1 MRPSLALLTV
11 LLAVPAAAQLVPGV
25 SLPHV
30 PVVGP
35 VAQGIEQTLDRPLE
49 NIRQSAQSLVQAR
62 ADRIADLLHRQR
74 EFVEPDAN
82 GEPAVRGELLLVDA
96 DASTLGAA
104 RGAGFVE
111 TGSQTLGSLGM
122 SVTRLRVPPGM
133 SLAAAQRALLRAAPN
148 AEIAPDNLHFQ
159 SGAVG
164 IELAAEAAAAAPAI
178 TTLVGVIDGA
188 PGKGQIVSAT
198 RGFAKGAP
206 LASNHGSAVVSL
218 LQGAGAR
225 RVLAA
230 DVYGSDPAGGNALA
244 IVRALDWLTGSGA
257 RVVSISLVGPR
268 NSVLEKAISAAR
280 GKGVV
285 VVAAVGND
293 GPAAPPAYPASY
305 PGVIAVTGVDGRQ
318 RPLIE
323 AGRALHLDYAAPGA
337 NIRGRN
343 KSGGWSSLRGTSF
356 AVPLVA
362 ARAAAAMEHGG
373 AWQAILDREAVDLGP
388 KGPDAQ
394 FGRGLLCAK
403 CGSRQGGKLSSLP

>member
-1 MRPSLALLTV
+1 MRPSLALLTM

-25 SLPHV
+25 SLPQA

-35 VAQGIEQTLDRPLE
+35 VMQSVEQTLDGPLE
-49 NIRQSAQSLVQAR
+49 NIRQSAESLVQAR
-62 ADRIADLLHRQR
+62 ADRISDLLHRQR

-82 GEPAVRGELLLVDA
+82 GEPAVRGELLLLDPDGA
-96 DASTLGAA
+96 TLAAA
-104 RGAGFVE
+104 RGAGFAE
-111 TGSQTLGSLGM
+111 AGSETLGSLGM
-122 SVTRLRVPPGM
+122 TVTRLQAPRGM
-133 SLAAAQRALLRAAPN
+133 SLAEAQRRLLRAAPN
-148 AEIAPDNLHFQ
+148 ADIAPDNLHFQ
-159 SGAVG
+159 SGAVRV
-164 IELAAEAAAAAPAI
+164 EAAAQAVAAAPAI
-178 TTLVGVIDGA
+178 ATPVGVIDGA
-188 PGKGQIVSAT
+188 PGKGEAVAAV
-198 RGFAKGAP
+198 RGFARGAP
-206 LASNHGSAVVSL
+206 VASNHGSAVVSL
-218 LQGAGAR
+218 LQGAGVR

-230 DVYGSDPAGGNALA
+230 DVYGNDPAGGNALA
-244 IVRALDWLTGSGA
+244 IVRALDWLAGSGA

-268 NSVLEKAISAAR
+268 NGVLEKAIGAVRS
-280 GKGVV
+280 KGMV

-305 PGVIAVTGVDGRQ
+305 PGVVAVTGVDGRE

-343 KSGGWSSLRGTSF
+343 KGGGWAGLRGTSF

-362 ARAAAAMEHGG
+362 ARAAAALEWGG
-373 AWQAILDREAVDLGP
+373 AWQATLDREAIDLGA

-403 CGSRQGGKLSSLP
+403 CAAR

>member
-1 MRPSLALLTV
+1 MRAPFTLLTACAV
-11 LLAVPAAAQLVPGV
+11 LLTVPAAAQLLPGV
-25 SLPHV
+25 GVPQL

-35 VAQGIEQTLDRPLE
+35 VAQGLEQTLDRPLQD
-49 NIRQSAQSLVQAR
+49 IRQTAQQLVEAR
-62 ADRIADLLHRQR
+62 ADRIADLLRRQS

-96 DASTLGAA
+96 DAATLGAVRA
-104 RGAGFVE
+104 AGFRE
-111 TGSQTLGSLGM
+111 AGSEQLGSLGI
-122 SVTRLRVPPGM
+122 SVTRLQVPRGA
-133 SLAAAQRALLRAAPN
+133 SLGEAQRHLLRVAPA

-159 SGAVG
+159 SGGTATLEV
-164 IELAAEAAAAAPAI
+164 AAAAAVAPATI
-178 TTLVGVIDGA
+178 ATPVGVIDGA
-188 PGKGQIVSAT
+188 PGKGQQVAAL

-244 IVRALDWLTGSGA
+244 IVRALDWLAGAGA

-268 NSVLEKAISAAR
+268 NAVLEKALGALQR
-280 GKGVV
+280 KGMI

-293 GPAAPPAYPASY
+293 GPAAPPSYPASY
-305 PGVIAVTGVDGRQ
+305 PGVLAVTGVDRRQ

-337 NIRGRN
+337 DIRGRD
-343 KSGGWSSLRGTSF
+343 KAGKWASLRGTSF

-362 ARAAAAMEHGG
+362 ARAAAALARGG
-373 AWQAILDREAVDLGP
+373 SWRAALDREAVDLGP
-388 KGPDAQ
+388 QGPDGQ
-394 FGRGLLCAK
+394 FGRGLLCRECA
-403 CGSRQGGKLSSLP
+403 RR

>member
-1 MRPSLALLTV
+1 MRSTFVVLTSGIL
-11 LLAVPAAAQLVPGV
+11 LLAAPVAAQLVPGV
-25 SLPHV
+25 LLPQA
-30 PVVGP
+30 PLIGP
-35 VAQGIEQTLDRPLE
+35 AARSVEQTLDRPLD
-49 NIRQSAQSLVQAR
+49 NIRQSAEGLVR
-62 ADRIADLLHRQR
+62 GRTDRIAELLHRER
-74 EFVEPDAN
+74 AFIEADAN
-82 GEPAVRGELLLVDA
+82 GEPAVRGELLLVDP
-96 DASTLGAA
+96 DAATLAAA
-104 RGAGFVE
+104 RGAGFTE
-111 TGSQTLGSLGM
+111 LGSEQLGSLGI
-122 SVTRLRVPPGM
+122 SVMRLETPSGLP
-133 SLAAAQRALLRAAPN
+133 LAEAQRRLLRAAPA

-164 IELAAEAAAAAPAI
+164 TEAVAAGSSAMAAIATP
-178 TTLVGVIDGA
+178 VGVIDGA
-188 PGKGQIVSAT
+188 PGKGLTVAAL

-218 LQGAGAR
+218 LQAAGVR
-225 RVLAA
+225 RVLVA

-244 IVRALDWLTGSGA
+244 IVRALDWLASSGA

-268 NSVLEKAISAAR
+268 NGLLEKAIAAVR
-280 GKGVV
+280 SKGMV

-305 PGVIAVTGVDGRQ
+305 PGVLAVTAVDGRQ

-343 KSGGWSSLRGTSF
+343 KAGRWVTLRGTSF

-362 ARAAAAMEHGG
+362 SRAAAAIDRGG
-373 AWQAILDREAVDLGP
+373 SWRAVLDREAVDLGP

-394 FGRGLLCAK
+394 FGRGLLCAG
-403 CGSRQGGKLSSLP
+403 CAAH